1 MLKYFYELC
10 KQHYRKEARMQ
21 CMVQEY
27 VKWLF
32 LVVIARPV
40 YMYACMSHYFSSGVD
55 VKEISP
61 SSGHTASAGYPI
73 NEYTFWKVSK

>member
-1 MLKYFYELC
+1 
-10 KQHYRKEARMQ
+10 MQ

-27 VKWLF
+27 VTLLF

-40 YMYACMSHYFSSGVD
+40 YMYACMSHHFSSGVD

-61 SSGHTASAGYPI
+61 SSGHTASAVYPR
-73 NEYTFWKVSK
+73 N